1 MRCCHYGRSWY
12 HEAST
17 QMDKAFILSEIK
29 ATATKN
35 GGKALGSDRFTKETG
50 IKTYTWQ
57 LYWDNWSAALKEA
70 GFEPNAFIR
79 AYTHETL
86 AVKLIELIRE
96 LGSFPKRQQIDRK
109 ARQDPSFPSE
119 KAIRNLGKKAQIVS
133 LVLAYCQNRTGFDD
147 VVKICV
153 PLVSEER
160 PKLEEDSQDTGKAGY
175 VYLWKS
181 HSRYKIGKSFD
192 LERRK
197 GELAAQ
203 SPYEWKRI
211 HEIKTDDPS
220 GVEAYWHRRFA
231 DKKTERNEWFELTSE
246 DVKAFKRWRNIH

>member
-1 MRCCHYGRSWY
+1 M
-12 HEAST
+12 
-17 QMDKAFILSEIK
+17 
-29 ATATKN
+29 
-35 GGKALGSDRFTKETG
+35 
-50 IKTYTWQ
+50 
-57 LYWDNWSAALKEA
+57 
-70 GFEPNAFIR
+70 
-79 AYTHETL
+79 
-86 AVKLIELIRE
+86 
-96 LGSFPKRQQIDRK
+96 
-109 ARQDPSFPSE
+109 
-119 KAIRNLGKKAQIVS
+119 
-133 LVLAYCQNRTGFDD
+133 LAYCQNRTGFDD